1 MIVFDTDK
9 CFYRKNI
16 DYRLLSIEDLEQY
29 AKMFYEYSTHC
40 GFNHEMEQVRIYL
53 NRIKKTFRL
62 VMDDSSKPKELRWF
76 SIYKNGNLKTLECMF
91 HFLNGVFGEKNNL
104 KNWIYMPDEIDRD
117 GIDAMY
123 NGAWI
128 KKYTFLFETTR
139 IEKYD
144 LLALYKAFMRNCD
157 PFKENSY
164 HFSFEDSSGIIKIK
178 EWNRD

>member
-1 MIVFDTDK
+1 MIIFDTDK

-29 AKMFYEYSTHC
+29 AKMFHEYATQC
-40 GFNHEMEQVRIYL
+40 GFNHGTESVNVDL

-62 VMDDSSKPKELRWF
+62 VMDDSSEPKNLQWF

-91 HFLNGVFGEKNNL
+91 HFLNGAFGEKDNL
-104 KNWIYMPDEIDRD
+104 ESWIYMPDEIDRD

-123 NGAWI
+123 NKSW
-128 KKYTFLFETTR
+128 
-139 IEKYD
+139 IEKYNLLD
-144 LLALYKAFMRNCD
+144 LYIAFMRNCD
-157 PFKENSY
+157 PFKENRY

-178 EWNRD
+178 EWNED